1 MVNCC
6 GQRKEETRTVT
17 LRYLRKELLYHIKN
31 NAYKEWDVMNDGD
44 GDEHA
49 KHVAV
54 EICEPG
60 NIDRVNDLL
69 SLIHADVIEMLHPY
83 TKKELVDE
91 VVEVK
96 IEEPESYD
104 VVLTVPVTMSRTT
117 VLHLSKLIHEY
128 MVCRIIGDW
137 LGTPNA
143 QAASVW
149 LGKAEDAKTRINEVK
164 NYRTRPQTRKI
175 SVL

>member
-1 MVNCC
+1 MMNCC
-6 GQRKEETRTVT
+6 VQQEEETRTVT
-17 LRYLRKELLYHIKN
+17 LRFLRSELLYQIKN
-31 NAYKEWDVMNDGD
+31 NAYKEWDVMLDGD
-44 GDEHA
+44 GNEHA
-49 KHVAV
+49 RHVAV

-60 NIDRVNDLL
+60 NIDRVNAML

-83 TKKELVDE
+83 TKEAVVDE
-91 VVEVK
+91 VIEVK
-96 IEEPESYD
+96 IEEPENYD
-104 VVLTVPVTMSRTT
+104 VVLMVPVTMSRTT
-117 VLHLSKLIHEY
+117 VKHLSELIHEY

-149 LGKAEDAKTRINEVK
+149 LGKAEDAKARINEVK
-164 NYRTRPQTRKI
+164 NYRTRPLTRKI

>member
-6 GQRKEETRTVT
+6 GHKEETRTVT
-17 LRYLRKELLYHIKN
+17 FRFRRDELLYHIKN
-31 NAYKEWDVMNDGD
+31 NAYKEWDVMNDGEAN
-44 GDEHA
+44 EHA

-83 TKKELVDE
+83 TKEELVDE
-91 VVEVK
+91 VIEVK
-96 IEEPESYD
+96 IEEPENYD
-104 VVLTVPVTMSRTT
+104 VVLALPTTVSRTT
-117 VLHLSKLIHEY
+117 VKHLSRLIHEY
-128 MVCRIIGDW
+128 IICRILGDW
-137 LGTPNA
+137 LGGTNA
-143 QAASVW
+143 PAATLW